1 MVYTASTGVA
11 TVTAPGHGL
20 LNTGTFVQL
29 QDIQFECLSGGNV
42 FNILGM
48 TFNSAVGIATVTAIG
63 LGAAPEIGIGATV
76 RLRNLS
82 VQYTGT
88 ARFPHTFQ
96 SALDNAIVSG
106 GNYAHTFNSC
116 ATNGVTVVG
125 GSSITPTGA
134 TYNPV
139 KW

>member
-1 MVYTASTGVA
+1 
-11 TVTAPGHGL
+11 
-20 LNTGTFVQL
+20 
-29 QDIQFECLSGGNV
+29 
-42 FNILGM
+42 M

-82 VQYTGT
+82 VTYTGT

-96 SALDNAIVSG
+96 SAVTNAIVSG
-106 GNYAHTFNSC
+106 GNYGHTFNSC

-125 GSSITPTGA
+125 GSSITPTSA
-134 TYNPV
+134 TYDPATV
-139 KW
+139 SYTHLTLPTKRIV